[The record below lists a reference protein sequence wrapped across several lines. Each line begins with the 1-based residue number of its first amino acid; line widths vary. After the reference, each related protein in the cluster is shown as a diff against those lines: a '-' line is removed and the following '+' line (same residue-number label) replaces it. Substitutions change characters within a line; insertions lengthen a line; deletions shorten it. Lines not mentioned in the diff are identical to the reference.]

1 MTTGNTG
8 PRIGLFGGTFDP
20 IHLGHLI
27 MAEDA
32 LRETPLDRI
41 VFIPSPSAP
50 LREDQ
55 AETTGEERLEMVR
68 RAIEGYPGFEV
79 DDFEVRQ
86 GRRVYSFETVRHYEN
101 RYPGGRLFFLIGG
114 DQVRQLDEWRNIDE
128 LKRKV
133 TFICARREQ
142 GNQFAAGAD
151 LVPLASRRVD
161 ISATEI
167 RRRLARGESAR
178 TLLPPSVLEYIRKER
193 LYQRG

>member
-1 MTTGNTG
+1 MPGIDS

-20 IHLGHLI
+20 IHIGHLI

-32 LRETPLDRI
+32 LRETPLDRV

-55 AETTGEERLEMVR
+55 AETSGTERLEMVR
-68 RAIEGYPGFEV
+68 AAVAGYPDFAV

-86 GRRVYSFETVRHYEN
+86 NRRVYSIETVRHYER
-101 RYPGGRLFFLIGG
+101 RYPKGRLFFLIGG
-114 DQVRQLDEWRNIDE
+114 DQVRQLGEWRNIDE

-133 TFICARREQ
+133 TFICARREE

-151 LVPLASRRVD
+151 LVPLTSRRID

-167 RRRLARGESAR
+167 RRRFARGEPAR
-178 TLLPPSVLEYIRKER
+178 TLLPPPVHAYIEKKG
-193 LYQRG
+193 LYRRG

>member
-1 MTTGNTG
+1 MPIKSK

-20 IHLGHLI
+20 IHTGHLI

-32 LRETPLDRI
+32 LRETPLDRL

-55 AETTGEERLEMVR
+55 AETSGVERFEMVR
-68 RAIEGYPGFEV
+68 RAVAGYPEFEV

-86 GRRVYSFETVRHYEN
+86 GRRVYSFETVRHYEKK
-101 RYPGGRLFFLIGG
+101 YPGSRLFFLIGG
-114 DQVRQLDEWRNIDE
+114 DQVRQLGEWRNIEE

-142 GNQFAAGAD
+142 GNQFTAGAD
-151 LVPLASRRVD
+151 LVPLASRRID

-167 RRRLARGESAR
+167 RRRCARGESVR
-178 TLLPPSVLEYIRKER
+178 SLLPPAVFDYICEKG